1 MSVTGQESF
10 QASDWTCF
18 WVAGSNAL
26 TLLTSG
32 GAKLKCR
39 VLLLQ
44 CDLQKK
50 RHLFILLF
58 FSFFFIFLPIKF
70 LEREPFPTCRWPPC
84 IAPGANWVAGEGNPL
99 YKRLSE
105 GIGAEGRRLI

>member
-26 TLLTSG
+26 PLLTSG

-44 CDLQKK
+44 CGLPQKQ
-50 RHLFILLF
+50 HLFIL
-58 FSFFFIFLPIKF
+58 FFFMFLAIIF
-70 LEREPFPTCRWPPC
+70 LEREPFPTCRCPPC
-84 IAPGANWVAGEGNPL
+84 IAPGANWVAGEGSPL